1 MHIPLMQAYPATTN
15 IAYDKELID
24 LTTTQAFF
32 VDNRVKY
39 CFLLA
44 VLWFQRRKKQEARRK
59 SLWSHRFR
67 I

>member
-1 MHIPLMQAYPATTN
+1 VQAYPATTN
-15 IAYDKELID
+15 IAYDMELID
-24 LTTTQAFF
+24 LTTAQAFF

-39 CFLLA
+39 WFVLA
-44 VLWFQRRKKQEARRK
+44 VLWFQRLFARRKKQEARRK